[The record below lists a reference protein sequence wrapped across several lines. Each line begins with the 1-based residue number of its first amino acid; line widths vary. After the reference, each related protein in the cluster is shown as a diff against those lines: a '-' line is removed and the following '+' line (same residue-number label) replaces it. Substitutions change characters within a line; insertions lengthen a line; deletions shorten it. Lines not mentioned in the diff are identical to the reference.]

1 MNKKIIRG
9 IFLKAAY
16 PLYYIAARAV
26 GVKSDRL
33 QIQMVKTNNSLVRW
47 EFKARA
53 TKLLLLLP
61 QCIQR
66 DECRI
71 KVTSNIFNCA
81 RCGKCEIKDLI
92 DIADEFN
99 MKLYVATGGTL
110 ARRVVVE
117 TKPEAIIAVACER
130 DLSSGIA
137 DSYPMPVLGVIND
150 RPHGPCVNTSVD
162 LKQVRQALLFFSG
175 NEPQSR

>member
-1 MNKKIIRG
+1 MDKRIIRG
-9 IFLKAAY
+9 VFLKAVY
-16 PLYYIAARAV
+16 PVYYLAARAV

-33 QIQMVKTNNSLVRW
+33 QIQMIKTNNSLVRW
-47 EFKARA
+47 EFKKRA

-92 DIADEFN
+92 EIADEFK

-110 ARRVVVE
+110 ARRVVAN
-117 TKPEAIIAVACER
+117 TRPEAIIAVACER

-137 DSYPMPVLGVIND
+137 DSYPMPVLGVVND
-150 RPHGPCVNTSVD
+150 RPNGPCFNTRVD
-162 LKQVRQALLFFSG
+162 LKLVRQALLFFGG
-175 NEPQSR
+175 NEPARS